1 MTEVSALAP
10 AKINLTLHVTGQR
23 SDGYHLLDSL
33 VVFTELGD
41 QITLHEANALSL
53 EITGAQAAGL
63 AAEPDNLVLRAA
75 RLMGE
80 TRAAITLD
88 KRLPVTS
95 GMGGGSSDAATT
107 LRLLAQKSGTALPD
121 TAQAMTLG
129 ADLPVCLAAPV
140 PSRMQGLGEAVTPVA
155 HLPPLW
161 MLLVNP
167 GQGLPTPD
175 VFKVLETKDNPPM
188 PAQLPIWRDA
198 VDLCAWLV
206 TQRNDLEPPA
216 RHLLPVI
223 DQVLNGLVAQPGCL
237 LARMTGSGATCFGI
251 FTSEAQRDHAAKALA
266 RPDWFIGA
274 TRSYGSPDTQRG

>member
-10 AKINLTLHVTGQR
+10 AKINLTLHVIGQR

-41 QITLHEANALSL
+41 EIALREADALSL

-80 TRAAITLD
+80 AGAAITLD

-107 LRLLAQKSGTALPD
+107 LRLLAQKTGAALPD

-167 GQGLPTPD
+167 GQGLPTPE
-175 VFKVLETKDNPPM
+175 VFKVLETKNNPPM
-188 PAQLPIWRDA
+188 PAQLPMWRDA
-198 VDLCAWLV
+198 RELCDWLAS
-206 TQRNDLEPPA
+206 QRNDLEPPA

-223 DQVLNGLVAQPGCL
+223 DQVLDALAAQPGCL

-251 FTSEAQRDHAAKALA
+251 FISEAQRDHAAKALA
-266 RPDWFIGA
+266 RPEWFIGA
-274 TRSYGSPDTQRG
+274 TRSYGSPE